1 MFTAGIIMPSK
12 ASKAGAV
19 NMGFVVCC
27 GGCDWAGFFYQLC
40 SQAMKKQ
47 ATSVAESKTTAKLL
61 TNGGTL
67 ETSSMRRLGK
77 DEIKMHKKADRAANA
92 PKKMKGKRLRGQ
104 RGVLVESD
112 DETDDPWLRVALA
125 GGEDIVEG
133 SSAAKKSRGA
143 DDAAALVA
151 LTASSSLG
159 GSTSG
164 ARAAS
169 AQRKV
174 AAALAAA
181 DEAQGAAASD
191 QEGSGSEDGSD
202 DEAAG
207 DDDGVAAAAAVAFG

>member
-1 MFTAGIIMPSK
+1 
-12 ASKAGAV
+12 
-19 NMGFVVCC
+19 
-27 GGCDWAGFFYQLC
+27 
-40 SQAMKKQ
+40 MKKQ
-47 ATSVAESKTTAKLL
+47 ATAVAESKTTAKLL
-61 TNGGTL
+61 ASGGTL

-77 DEIKMHKKADRAANA
+77 DEIKMHKKADRDANA

-125 GGEDIVEG
+125 GSEDLVDG
-133 SSAAKKSRGA
+133 SSAPKKARGA
-143 DDAAALVA
+143 EDAAALVA

-181 DEAQGAAASD
+181 DEDAVASD
-191 QEGSGSEDGSD
+191 DDASEDASD
-202 DEAAG
+202 AEDGDEEAPA
-207 DDDGVAAAAAVAFG
+207 DDGVAAAAAVAFG

>member
-1 MFTAGIIMPSK
+1 
-12 ASKAGAV
+12 
-19 NMGFVVCC
+19 
-27 GGCDWAGFFYQLC
+27 
-40 SQAMKKQ
+40 MKKQ
-47 ATSVAESKTTAKLL
+47 ATAVAESKTTAKLL
-61 TNGGTL
+61 SSGGTL

-77 DEIKMHKKADRAANA
+77 DEIKMHKKADRDANA

-133 SSAAKKSRGA
+133 TSAAKKSRGA

-164 ARAAS
+164 ARAVS

-181 DEAQGAAASD
+181 DEAQDAHPSGDEASEDDSESDGGAAA
-191 QEGSGSEDGSD
+191 EDDS
-202 DEAAG
+202 
-207 DDDGVAAAAAVAFG
+207 VAAAAAVAFG